1 MAQSAKLTEEQKKDI
16 AELVGEAT
24 MQWDPIPE
32 GVFKDK
38 EAVKIIERIYAVVEG
53 TE

>member
-1 MAQSAKLTEEQKKDI
+1 MLSPRRTKYRRHQKGRVHG
-16 AELVGEAT
+16 LAT